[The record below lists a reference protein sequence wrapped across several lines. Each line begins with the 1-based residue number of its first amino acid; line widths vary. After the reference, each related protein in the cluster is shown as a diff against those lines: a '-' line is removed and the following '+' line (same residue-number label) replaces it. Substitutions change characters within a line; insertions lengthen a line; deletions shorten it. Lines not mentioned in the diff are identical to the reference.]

1 MLSLRRIVVMN
12 TTSLYF
18 QEFIQVCVKFGNIDL
33 LVRVTSNTTM
43 MSTNTPAPKNRF
55 SVYTDA
61 LKTIS
66 KRTGTP
72 LPSLILSFGIVHEL
86 TALVPLVGVF
96 YASRTLGF
104 GEAVVNN
111 ISPYR
116 AAATGEEGSWIVKW
130 GKEKVREWVEEGD
143 QWAKKVGKK
152 YNMFGYEK
160 QAADAQNSASE
171 PGHRITGDIANA
183 VVAYGI
189 TKVGIITMVPAIVNP
204 LDRRCCLPE
213 LDCHCI

>member
-1 MLSLRRIVVMN
+1 MHKDTN
-12 TTSLYF
+12 
-18 QEFIQVCVKFGNIDL
+18 
-33 LVRVTSNTTM
+33 TM
-43 MSTNTPAPKNRF
+43 MSTNTPTPRSRF

-72 LPSLILSFGIVHEL
+72 LSSLILSFGIVHEL
-86 TALVPLVGVF
+86 TALVPLVGIF
-96 YASRTLGF
+96 YASRALGV

-111 ISPYR
+111 ISPYT
-116 AAATGEEGSWIVKW
+116 AAVPVGKGSWVVRW
-130 GKEKVREWVEEGD
+130 GKEKVKEWVEEGD
-143 QWAKKVGKK
+143 QWAKRVGKR

-160 QAADAQNSASE
+160 EVVDAQNSASE
-171 PGHRITGDIANA
+171 HGHRITGDIANA

-189 TKVGIITMVPAIVNP
+189 TKVGIVTMVRAHLDP

-213 LDCHCI
+213 

>member
-1 MLSLRRIVVMN
+1 MH
-12 TTSLYF
+12 
-18 QEFIQVCVKFGNIDL
+18 KDIDL

-43 MSTNTPAPKNRF
+43 MSTNTPIPKSRF

-66 KRTGTP
+66 KRTGAP

-86 TALVPLVGVF
+86 TALVPLVGIF
-96 YASRTLGF
+96 YASRTLGV

-111 ISPYR
+111 ISPYT
-116 AAATGEEGSWIVKW
+116 AAVPVGKGSWVVRW
-130 GKEKVREWVEEGD
+130 GKEKIREWVEEGD
-143 QWAKKVGKK
+143 QWAKRVGKR

-160 QAADAQNSASE
+160 QAVDAQNSASKH
-171 PGHRITGDIANA
+171 GHRITGDIANA

-189 TKVGIITMVPAIVNP
+189 TKVGIVTIVPAH
-204 LDRRCCLPE
+204 LDPFDRLCCPPE
-213 LDCHCI
+213 